1 MADTPSELVQALGV
15 AFSTLDWATVA
26 TLFLPPVA
34 LYHEENLV
42 LTITLDQTLDL
53 LAANRERLRKRGV
66 ARVVPQINAQE
77 VTALGST
84 RIWLTWSNLSE
95 TGVVMG
101 NSPAVLYCTRDADG
115 ALKVQVLEFLDYAFP
130 ELLAQMPWMK

>member
-1 MADTPSELVQALGV
+1 MADNPNDLVRTLSG
-15 AFSTLDWATVA
+15 AFSLGDWATVA
-26 TLFLPPVA
+26 TLFVPPVA

-42 LTITLDQTLDL
+42 LTVTLDQILDL

-66 ARVVPQINAQE
+66 SRVEPHIDANE
-77 VTALGST
+77 VTAHGTT

-95 TGVVMG
+95 TGEVMG
-101 NSPAVLYCTRDADG
+101 TSPAVLYCTRAADG
-115 ALKVQVLEFLDYAFP
+115 ALQIQVMEFLGYAFP